1 MVSRT
6 MQSKQFSRSLRTR
19 GFTILEL
26 LIALAV
32 GGLVLSMA
40 LALTLAN
47 RDLMSADEARTA
59 LNQNLRSG
67 ADIIGDDIRIAGE
80 RLRGSPPTLMPIV
93 IRNNTIMLR
102 NNEEDIVMTLCQD
115 KLRVSDTKIYI
126 SREGTST
133 HSGCQSSPE
142 KAQVWKDRRTGKEGK
157 PGYNPNGTVLVYVH
171 KPDTSGN
178 PNQDNSQGEF
188 FQYKSEGK
196 DSGGFFIVRPSG
208 GSGKEYTALTGPSAN
223 PKFQPKMYF
232 LEERRYELKDG
243 VIKLRTSDNLGPEGV
258 GVIDNVSEM
267 GIVAVM
273 NDGTRQSTLDKPS
286 DWLKL
291 RAIEITLEGTVT
303 VRGKPITRKLVS
315 QIFPRNVLSK

>member
-6 MQSKQFSRSLRTR
+6 TQSKQFSRSFKNE

-93 IRNNTIMLR
+93 IRNNTITLR
-102 NNEEDIVMTLCQD
+102 NNLDDTIMTLCQTD
-115 KLRVSDTKIYI
+115 LKKNGSNRI
-126 SREGTST
+126 SVAYTASPQT
-133 HSGCQSSPE
+133 HSGCTPSPE
-142 KAQVWKDRRTGKEGK
+142 KFKQWRELRTGKEGK
-157 PGYNPNGTVLVYVH
+157 PGYNLTAKSASIY
-171 KPDTSGN
+171 TN
-178 PNQDNSQGEF
+178 PIPAVIPLRTIAKVSF
-188 FQYKSEGK
+188 LPTK
-196 DSGGFFIVRPSG
+196 VRMRARFRLSKRREHYRMTTRRISVPRTIQS
-208 GSGKEYTALTGPSAN
+208 SS
-223 PKFQPKMYF
+223 PKIYF
-232 LEERRYELKDG
+232 LKERRYTLKDG
-243 VIKLRTSDNLGPEGV
+243 VVQLWTSDSSQPS
-258 GVIDNVSEM
+258 GVIDNISKME
-267 GIVAVM
+267 IVAVM
-273 NDGTRQSTLDKPS
+273 NDDTRQSTLDKPS

-303 VRGKPITRKLVS
+303 VRGKPVTRKLVS

>member
-6 MQSKQFSRSLRTR
+6 TQSKQFSRSFRNK

-93 IRNNTIMLR
+93 IRNNTITLR
-102 NNEEDIVMTLCQD
+102 NNEEDTVMTLCQD
-115 KLRVSDTKIYI
+115 LLRASDTKIYI
-126 SREGTST
+126 SREGSGTST

-142 KAQVWKDRRTGKEGK
+142 KFQVWKDRRTGKENS
-157 PGYNPNGTVLVYVH
+157 NPRGSVPVYIH
-171 KPDTSGN
+171 KPNTSGN
-178 PNQDNSQGEF
+178 PNNDDSQGEF
-188 FQYKSEGK
+188 FQYKDDGK
-196 DSGGFFIVRPSG
+196 DSSGFFIVRPSG
-208 GSGKEYTALTGPSAN
+208 GSGKEYTASTSPSAN

-232 LEERRYELKDG
+232 LEERNYSLQNGDIELFINGSRKG
-243 VIKLRTSDNLGPEGV
+243 V
-258 GVIDNVSEM
+258 VIDNVSKFS
-267 GIVAVM
+267 IVAVM
-273 NDGTRQSTLDKPS
+273 NDDTRQSTLDKPS

-303 VRGKPITRKLVS
+303 VRGKPVTRKLVS